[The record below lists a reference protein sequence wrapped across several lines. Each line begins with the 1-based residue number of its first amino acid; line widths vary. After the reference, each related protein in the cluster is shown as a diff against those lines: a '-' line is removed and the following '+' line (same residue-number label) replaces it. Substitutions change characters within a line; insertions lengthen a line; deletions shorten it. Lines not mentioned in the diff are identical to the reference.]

1 MKLKPTD
8 PAGGVNEPGLFR
20 PGAGEPAL
28 SPFLSITQVAQGL
41 RSGEFSSEALTQ
53 LALDRI
59 RQFDTSLHAFVTVT
73 AEVALA
79 QARHAD
85 QERSRGLDRGALHG
99 VPIALK
105 DNIFTQ
111 GIRTTCHS
119 RVMRDHIPDENAY
132 VVERLRESGAVVLG
146 KTGLWE
152 FAYGVPAPDDEIPAP
167 RNPWSLEHSPGGS
180 SSGSGAA
187 VAAGLVFGAVGTD
200 TGGSIRHPS
209 AVCGLVGMK
218 PSFGLVSQ
226 RGVVALS
233 PSLDHIGPMTRTVHD
248 NALMLQAMAGFDA
261 RDPNSRASA
270 AGLSPTA
277 FIGQPLRGL
286 SAGVPANLLEAADLD
301 TQVSAAFEEALRA
314 LRDLGLTIEHFQLEG
329 FDAVHADSTIIL
341 EFEAWREHEARL
353 QLYSSLYGEALK
365 KRLTRAPRH
374 SAESYRQA
382 RLRAASQSE
391 SLRALLSSRFSVL
404 LMPGRE
410 APAMSMADL
419 YSETPTRRGRITRL
433 GNLTGAP
440 ALVLPMGFS
449 EQPRLP
455 LSLQIIGA
463 HFAEARVYQVAAAY
477 EASQRWVD
485 SHPVWLDRKGST
497 LANSASGASSAM

>member
-1 MKLKPTD
+1 MFTQGVSMKL
-8 PAGGVNEPGLFR
+8 G
-20 PGAGEPAL
+20 PAL
-28 SPFLSITQVAQGL
+28 SPFLSITEAAQGL
-41 RSGEFSSEALTQ
+41 RSGAFSAEALTQ

-59 RQFDTSLHAFVTVT
+59 EQFDTLLHAFITVT
-73 AEVALA
+73 AETALA
-79 QARHAD
+79 QARQAD
-85 QERSRGLDRGALHG
+85 QERSRGLDRGPLHG

-105 DNIFTQ
+105 DNVFVQ
-111 GIRTTCHS
+111 GVATTCHS
-119 RVMRDHIPDENAY
+119 RVMRDFIPDQNAH
-132 VVERLRESGAVVLG
+132 VVERLREAGAVLVG

-218 PSFGLVSQ
+218 PTFGLVSQ

-233 PSLDHIGPMTRTVHD
+233 PSLDHVGPMTRTVRD

-261 RDPNSRASA
+261 QDPNSRACA
-270 AGLSPTA
+270 QGLEPTGL
-277 FIGQPLRGL
+277 IGQPLQGL
-286 SAGVPANLLEAADLD
+286 SAGVPVNLLDAADLD
-301 TQVSAAFEEALRA
+301 TRVSAAFEEALRA
-314 LRDLGLTIEHFQLEG
+314 LRALGLSIEPFELEG
-329 FDAVHADSTIIL
+329 FDAVHADSTIML
-341 EFEAWREHEARL
+341 EYEAWREHEARL
-353 QLYSSLYGEALK
+353 QHDSPLYGEALK
-365 KRLTRAPRH
+365 RRLTRAPGH
-374 SAESYRQA
+374 AHEPYHQA
-382 RLRAASQSE
+382 RLKAAIQAE
-391 SLRALLSSRFSVL
+391 KLRALLSSRFSVL

-410 APAMSMADL
+410 APAMTMAEL

-440 ALVLPMGFS
+440 SLVLPMGFS

-463 HFAEARVYQVAAAY
+463 HFAEARVYQVAATY
-477 EASQRWVD
+477 EASQPWVEA
-485 SHPVWLDRKGST
+485 HPDWLDKKGST
-497 LANSASGASSAM
+497 LASSA